1 MAKTE
6 KRAGVEK
13 SVINVVGNFVEK
25 VDEKTLVVN
34 SNELI
39 FIAEQIAKYGAEKH
53 SAFLTRVFHG
63 KKVSQ
68 EQFVKTIK
76 SLSEKIANKK
86 AKTNEVK
93 TATKSKTTT
102 KAKSKKEPKT
112 RNEKTAEP
120 KQIKVKPTKS
130 SLEDFTRLEGQI
142 AKLVNEFKEQW
153 GKDIEISVVASYVYK
168 VSKSKTIC

>member
-1 MAKTE
+1 MSKT
-6 KRAGVEK
+6 KSGSGLEK
-13 SVINVVGNFVEK
+13 SVIKVVENFVDK

-39 FIAEQIAKYGAEKH
+39 FIAEQIAKFGAEKH

-86 AKTNEVK
+86 AKTSEAK
-93 TATKSKTTT
+93 TATKSKTNI
-102 KAKSKKEPKT
+102 KAKSK
-112 RNEKTAEP
+112 AEP
-120 KQIKVKPTKS
+120 KENEPKENKTKATKS

>member
-1 MAKTE
+1 MSKTE

-13 SVINVVGNFVEK
+13 SVINVVESFVEK

-39 FIAEQIAKYGAEKH
+39 FIAEQIAKYGADKH
-53 SAFLTRVFHG
+53 VGFLTRVFHG

-86 AKTNEVK
+86 AKTTEAK
-93 TATKSKTTT
+93 AETKSKTNT
-102 KAKSKKEPKT
+102 KAKSKSK
-112 RNEKTAEP
+112 AEP
-120 KQIKVKPTKS
+120 KENEPKENKVKATKS

-142 AKLVNEFKEQW
+142 AKLVNEFKDQW